1 MVIPLPLSRCSCTAA
16 GHDYS
21 AVWWPVVI
29 DDDGFFESTLV
40 LYLHVQ
46 AAFAM
51 CQSDLKMLVLL
62 SMLAMSKSPEQCF
75 TQKQLLMSLL
85 RL

>member
-1 MVIPLPLSRCSCTAA
+1 MVIQLPLSRCSCTAA

-29 DDDGFFESTLV
+29 DDDGFFDSTLV

-46 AAFAM
+46 AFAM
-51 CQSDLKMLVLL
+51 CQSDLKMLVFAVNVGNVEVPRT
-62 SMLAMSKSPEQCF
+62 MLHPEATF
-75 TQKQLLMSLL
+75 HEFA
-85 RL
+85 